1 MGNKLKRVP
10 NLNSKNSLNKL
21 NPSCPGYQS
30 GSMTI
35 SWIIRS
41 QGEMTTE
48 NNEAQVFHQFIKT
61 YYQIMILHQVFSSV
75 HCKIKIIRC
84 CIFACW
90 PMSNTKRIQ
99 RLYPLMLN
107 FLCKKCHTTY
117 NWISG
122 CSVLSQ
128 ELISPD
134 SRPSQ
139 HRFDFHLVRLKF
151 SFLSFLLITS
161 FGWTL
166 YRLEFSLIASP

>member
-41 QGEMTTE
+41 QGEMTTK

-117 NWISG
+117 NLVNFRLFSVKFRSDISRLSNHPTLFRFPS
-122 CSVLSQ
+122 CHSKVL
-128 ELISPD
+128 
-134 SRPSQ
+134 
-139 HRFDFHLVRLKF
+139 
-151 SFLSFLLITS
+151 
-161 FGWTL
+161 
-166 YRLEFSLIASP
+166 FSLLPP